1 MAAQDMRSRRFG
13 WVVAVAVLTGSAAH
27 AQFANK
33 RIGFELGGMSF
44 KDNEI
49 KAGLLAQLE
58 GSYYIENGFE
68 VGLRVPFYLFFT
80 VQSNRQLF
88 GTGGQL
94 YVRYLISEEALRPW
108 VGVDLD
114 VAVVLRPPDP
124 AFPDQQQTVFWGPG
138 ITAGLDYFLA
148 DTVSIGI
155 RPFFTLYIALNNNQP
170 VRPGFGGSAAVHFY
184 F

>member
-1 MAAQDMRSRRFG
+1 MRSSRLGWVAVVVLLSASAAQ
-13 WVVAVAVLTGSAAH
+13 

-33 RIGFELGGMSF
+33 RLGIEVGGLSF
-44 KDNEI
+44 QDHDI
-49 KAGLLAQLE
+49 TFGLVAALD

-68 VGLRVPFYLFFT
+68 IGLRIPFALLLT
-80 VQSNRQLF
+80 RESTQQLF

-108 VGVDLD
+108 IGLEVD
-114 VAVVLRPPDP
+114 VLGILRGADAANPNG
-124 AFPDQQQTVFWGPG
+124 QQSVFWGPG
-138 ITAGLDYFLA
+138 ATAGLDYFVG

-155 RPFFTLYIALNNNQP
+155 RPFFTLYIALNNNEP
-170 VRPGFGGSAAVHFY
+170 IRIGWGGMAAFHFY